1 MPTTNMP
8 GPEAFTNCLSGIFT
22 SNDVHAEVSQSDVGF
37 STIPPFELPELT
49 QALVHMRSRRSGD
62 DAGLVLEMFK
72 LGCAELHECLLDIY
86 NRMLV
91 EDSLEPSWQHTFF
104 KMLPKPGDST
114 QVNNWRPIA
123 ILKITKQ
130 IVLSYLSCR
139 FGKRPVCR
147 SSWFSLQIG
156 D

>member
-1 MPTTNMP
+1 MLKSVKVTLVFRP
-8 GPEAFTNCLSGIFT
+8 FHLLSF
-22 SNDVHAEVSQSDVGF
+22 
-37 STIPPFELPELT
+37 PELT

-104 KMLPKPGDST
+104 QDVT
-114 QVNNWRPIA
+114 QTR
-123 ILKITKQ
+123 
-130 IVLSYLSCR
+130 
-139 FGKRPVCR
+139 
-147 SSWFSLQIG
+147 
-156 D
+156 